1 MAAPGP
7 GADPGWGRRVPGS
20 AVLGFIFL
28 SGGLWLGSLLA
39 WEVGQAEVVVV
50 LLALGAFL
58 PLLGLAA
65 RLRSRPLWALQVPE
79 DAHRV
84 AGVVRATFGDRPPT
98 AITPAEAGHGGV
110 FRGCDPLFRIDQ
122 PACLLGVR
130 RFPGD
135 SSTTLLLLPESSDRE
150 ALDRLRAAIGRRVLP
165 PG

>member
-7 GADPGWGRRVPGS
+7 GAHPGWGRRVPGS
-20 AVLGFIFL
+20 AVLAFIFL

-79 DAHRV
+79 DARRV
-84 AGVVRATFGDRPPT
+84 AGVVRATLGERPPT

-110 FRGCDPLFRIDQ
+110 FRGCDPLFRINQ